1 MHRQP
6 QSVEGIY
13 NSEGELHLLDA
24 STSIVYS
31 TVRSK
36 FGDLVPVGVYNREQQ
51 EIQLKA
57 VQDDANCSTADNK
70 VRLCELAGCK
80 ITPYNAATRYIQHT
94 GP

>member
-24 STSIVYS
+24 STGVVYS

-36 FGDLVPVGVYNREQQ
+36 CGNLVAVGVYNREQKKI
-51 EIQLKA
+51 ELKA
-57 VQDDANCSTADNK
+57 VHADPAVSAADNK
-70 VRLCELAGCK
+70 VRFCGLYD
-80 ITPYNAATRYIQHT
+80 I
-94 GP
+94 